1 MQPDLAQIE
10 GRDREEGDKRFG
22 ELTSRG
28 AEAVEQGGRGV
39 AVTACRVTSR
49 WPAALAL
56 RARLARAGYA
66 RLAPSSSAR
75 PPRTPGAGPLRSP
88 AAVLARSPAA
98 GLGFGWVRMCQR
110 DSVRVTERSW
120 LKLDG

>member
-1 MQPDLAQIE
+1 MQPDLTQIE

-56 RARLARAGYA
+56 RARLEPAGYA
-66 RLAPSSSAR
+66 RLVLSSSAR
-75 PPRTPGAGPLRSP
+75 PPHTPGAGPLRSP
-88 AAVLARSPAA
+88 TAILTRSPAT
-98 GLGFGWVRMCQR
+98 GLGFGWVRMCQGIR
-110 DSVRVTERSW
+110 CV
-120 LKLDG
+120 

>member
-1 MQPDLAQIE
+1 MQPDLTQIE

-56 RARLARAGYA
+56 RARLAPARCA
-66 RLAPSSSAR
+66 RLPPFSRAR
-75 PPRTPGAGPLRSP
+75 LPL
-88 AAVLARSPAA
+88 V
-98 GLGFGWVRMCQR
+98 
-110 DSVRVTERSW
+110 
-120 LKLDG
+120 